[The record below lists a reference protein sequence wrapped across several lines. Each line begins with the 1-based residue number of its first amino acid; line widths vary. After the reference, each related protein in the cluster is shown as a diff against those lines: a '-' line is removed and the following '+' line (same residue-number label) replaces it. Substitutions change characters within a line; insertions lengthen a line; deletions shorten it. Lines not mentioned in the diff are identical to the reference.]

1 MLKLV
6 ARGGLAIASLE
17 CRWLMVLLLL
27 SLPVSAQ
34 EPAQE
39 LPLIDDV
46 QSLKEQVLE
55 LNKDLF
61 ILEEELLFPAET
73 QLNVYVSLDIGQ
85 YFKLDAVKL
94 TLDGE
99 MVSSHLYTGRQVSAL
114 QRGGIQKLF
123 QGNVRSGEHE
133 VVAVFTGFGPEGKD
147 YRRATKLS
155 FEKTSD
161 AKHLELKIID
171 STALQ
176 QPEFVVKEW

>member
-1 MLKLV
+1 MLSILLDKV
-6 ARGGLAIASLE
+6 ASKASA
-17 CRWLMVLLLL
+17 CWLFSFIMFAAA
-27 SLPVSAQ
+27 SASAQ
-34 EPAQE
+34 QQQA
-39 LPLIDDV
+39 LVDDV
-46 QSLKEQVLE
+46 QSIKEQVLE

-73 QLNVYVSLDIGQ
+73 QLSVYVSLDVGE

-94 TLDGE
+94 MVDGE
-99 MVSSHLYTGRQVSAL
+99 MVSSYLYTDRQIDAL
-114 QRGGIQKLF
+114 RRGAIQRLY

-133 VVAVFTGFGPEGKD
+133 VVAVFTGFGPQGENF
-147 YRRATKLS
+147 RRATDITFNKD
-155 FEKTSD
+155 SD

>member
-1 MLKLV
+1 MFNVLFGKT
-6 ARGGLAIASLE
+6 ASKASA
-17 CRWLMVLLLL
+17 CWLFSFILFAAG
-27 SLPVSAQ
+27 SASAQ
-34 EPAQE
+34 PEQA
-39 LPLIDDV
+39 LVDDV
-46 QSLKEQVLE
+46 QSIKEQVLE

-73 QLNVYVSLDIGQ
+73 QLSVYVSLDVGQ

-94 TLDGE
+94 MVDGE
-99 MVSSHLYTGRQVSAL
+99 MVSSYLYTDSQVDAL
-114 QRGGIQKLF
+114 RRGAIQRLY

-133 VVAVFTGFGPEGKD
+133 VVAVFTGFGPQGENF
-147 YRRATKLS
+147 RRATDITFTKD
-155 FEKTSD
+155 SD